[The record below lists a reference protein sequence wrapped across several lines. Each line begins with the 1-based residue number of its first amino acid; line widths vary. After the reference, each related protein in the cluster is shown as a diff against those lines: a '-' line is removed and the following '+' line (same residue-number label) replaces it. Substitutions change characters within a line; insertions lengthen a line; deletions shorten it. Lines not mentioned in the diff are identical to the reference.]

1 MYVCMYACMYML
13 LCRKHLGPH
22 CSLSVHKG
30 LNARH
35 SHHMMHDCYKKIKRK
50 SIKVIFFLAVAKNV
64 FGGGGKILAKVQRIF
79 DLND

>member
-1 MYVCMYACMYML
+1 MYVCMYML

-50 SIKVIFFLAVAKNV
+50 SIKVTFFLAVAKNV
-64 FGGGGKILAKVQRIF
+64 FGGGGKTLAKVATL
-79 DLND
+79 D